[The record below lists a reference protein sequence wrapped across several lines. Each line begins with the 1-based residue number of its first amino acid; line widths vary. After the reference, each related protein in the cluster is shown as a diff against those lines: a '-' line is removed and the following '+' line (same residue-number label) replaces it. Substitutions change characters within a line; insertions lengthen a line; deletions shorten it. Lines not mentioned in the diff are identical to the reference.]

1 MAAAA
6 PHRERRAA
14 LSSALWGPWQCLK
27 EQHRAVA
34 GEEQVGGREG
44 LCPRGRWARPGAARA
59 QGVGGAVWNQGL
71 SSVILMGHSVILQK
85 PQTSTC
91 PLISRTAHPLLSR
104 PRPLSSHE
112 ETQH

>member
-27 EQHRAVA
+27 EQHRAVS
-34 GEEQVGGREG
+34 GEEQVGVREG

-59 QGVGGAVWNQGL
+59 QGMGGAVWNQGL
-71 SSVILMGHSVILQK
+71 GSMILTD
-85 PQTSTC
+85 PF
-91 PLISRTAHPLLSR
+91 
-104 PRPLSSHE
+104 
-112 ETQH
+112 